1 MKTAILLCILFIC
14 GILSAQGGGTALD
27 FDGGDDHID
36 YGHNSTL
43 NPGTESFSIS
53 LWIKPDD
60 LTDVKRFV
68 WKNNGTTPPF
78 DGYYFN
84 TNSTNLGGGF
94 GDNVFSTEVTN
105 GVLTENWQHVTIVRD
120 VVSEKVM
127 LFLNGIKIDEET
139 DTTMDIDY
147 TGFLEL
153 GGRIYLENYIEM
165 FDGLL
170 DEFQIF
176 AAALDSSTILDWT
189 FKKLSVDH
197 PNWSELVCF
206 CDFDEG
212 SGSIAYDSST
222 HNNDGTLTNMN
233 PAEDWVTSYAPLA
246 TDLTEDLYEVKAVWA
261 AIDSNYSSIM
271 SLQDENITGEDCL
284 IFGHN
289 NGDLSFDSSNVS
301 AGIENR
307 LSRVWRLEEYGNLTG
322 DVIFDCS
329 GFGTRN
335 ENYRLLEDDDGDF
348 SDAAI
353 ITGSYDTSEFTV
365 SAHEFEHS
373 YYYTLALAEELTEP
387 PARFAHSMVNI
398 NDTLYVFGG
407 YSTEDRGEIFN
418 DLWEF
423 VSAPSWKDIQP
434 TGNIP
439 VGRYY
444 HGAAAE
450 NGKMYIFF
458 GADGQGGVH
467 SDSWV
472 YDPNNNTWTEIT
484 AGGGPNPRQQHTAT
498 SLGDGRIVVFGGRE
512 QWAYADAYAW
522 IYNTTTGN
530 WTQGSGLPAG
540 SRYFHGA
547 VNNNGKVYIFGGQTD
562 AGYSNEMWKYNPDT
576 DTWTEID
583 QGATLPSQR
592 QIPVIVSELQNLIW
606 LYGGEEGHGR
616 TFINDLWEF
625 DVTASTWQQLPDP
638 PYTRKLT
645 DAEMSGDD
653 DIVIFGGR
661 NENNDQ
667 TSTTLNYNISSGSW
681 CDLGDSLTA
690 PSAPVNTTIYA
701 ENDSVFVSWTAVCGA
716 TSYKVYS
723 SDDPYEPLENWDFE
737 EEVTDTNWS
746 EPVLTNEKKFYYVRA
761 VN

>member
-1 MKTAILLCILFIC
+1 MKTAILLIVLLIS
-14 GILSAQGGGTALD
+14 GILSAQGSGTALD
-27 FDGGDDHID
+27 FDGIDDHVS

-43 NPGTESFSIS
+43 NPGTGSFSIS
-53 LWIKPDD
+53 AWIKPDT
-60 LTDVKRFV
+60 LTGIMRFV
-68 WKNNGTTPPF
+68 WKNDGTLPPF

-84 TNSTNLGGGF
+84 TNSTNIGGGF

-105 GVLTENWQHVTIVRD
+105 GVLTENWQHVTLVRD

-139 DTTMDIDY
+139 DATGDIYY
-147 TGFLEL
+147 TGALDL
-153 GGRIYLENYIEM
+153 GGRIYEENYIEM
-165 FDGLL
+165 FYGLL
-170 DEFQIF
+170 DEIQIF
-176 AAALDSSTILDWT
+176 NTALDSTTIFDWT
-189 FKKLSVDH
+189 FKKTSVDH
-197 PNWSELVCF
+197 PNWSDLVCF
-206 CDFDEG
+206 CNFDEG

-233 PAEDWVTSYAPLA
+233 PAEDWVTSYAPIA
-246 TDLTEDLYEVKAVWA
+246 TNLTDDLFEVKAVWA
-261 AIDSNYSSIM
+261 AIDSNYSSLM
-271 SLQDENITGEDCL
+271 SIEDENISGDSCL

-289 NGDLSFDSSNVS
+289 NGDLTFDSSNVP

-307 LSRVWRLEEYGNLTG
+307 LSRVWRIEEYGNLTG

-387 PARFAHSMVNI
+387 PSRFAHSMVNI

-407 YSTEDRGEIFN
+407 YSNEERGPLD
-418 DLWEF
+418 DLWQF
-423 VSAPSWKDIQP
+423 DIETKWQELQP
-434 TGNIP
+434 AGNTP
-439 VGRYY
+439 AGRYY
-444 HGAAAE
+444 HGAAAA
-450 NGKMYIFF
+450 NNKMYIFF
-458 GADGQGGVH
+458 GADGFGDVH

-472 YDPNNNTWTEIT
+472 YDPGNNTWAEIT

-498 SLGDGRIVVFGGRE
+498 SIGVGWIVVFGGKE
-512 QWAYADAYAW
+512 QWAFADAYAW
-522 IYNTTTGN
+522 IYNTADGT
-530 WTQGSGLPAG
+530 WTQGSGLPVG
-540 SRYFHGA
+540 PRTYHNA
-547 VNNNGKVYIFGGQTD
+547 VNINGNVYVFGGLD
-562 AGYSNEMWKYNPDT
+562 NGGYLNDMWNYDPDT

-592 QIPVIVSELQNLIW
+592 QIPEMASDLQNYFW

-616 TFINDLWEF
+616 PFTNDLWEF
-625 DVTASTWQQLPDP
+625 DVTASTWLQLPDP
-638 PYTRKLT
+638 PYTRLLT
-645 DAEMSGDD
+645 DAEMLGDD

-661 NENNDQ
+661 DENNDQ

-690 PSAPVNTTIYA
+690 PSAPVTTTIYA

-716 TSYKVYS
+716 NSYKVYS

-737 EEVTDTNWS
+737 AEVTATNWN
-746 EPVLTNEKKFYYVRA
+746 EPVLTNEKKFYYVIA
-761 VN
+761 NN